1 MSVKMKREQ
10 KGVNESLCSSPSYLP
25 LWGTLV
31 RSGRFKRRDEARKR
45 EREMAGR
52 RWGDREKVRCLFF
65 CISVHSGLKFV
76 SLLKEFEENK
86 EVNKIKYLGKFR
98 FRGRAGRQVR
108 SCCPGF
114 LGGEAGMRSIQM
126 KGKEECGGRLPRFS
140 SQLHFPTGRRDFCP
154 YLA

>member
-1 MSVKMKREQ
+1 MRAYALPLPTFYSGWHMWGVEDLRGEMKREKEKERWQ
-10 KGVNESLCSSPSYLP
+10 AGGGE
-25 LWGTLV
+25 
-31 RSGRFKRRDEARKR
+31 R
-45 EREMAGR
+45 ERKLGA
-52 RWGDREKVRCLFF
+52 CFSAFLFTAD
-65 CISVHSGLKFV
+65 L
-76 SLLKEFEENK
+76 SLFLCWKNLRKSK
-86 EVNKIKYLGKFR
+86 EVKKIKYLGKYR